1 MINAA
6 IIIKVLVPNIKKKK
20 KKSERLCIYVSDVDF
35 VSVSAICDE
44 ILELY
49 FFFSFIIQ
57 ILVLINIIYPIN
69 RYYKY
74 YIPK

>member
-6 IIIKVLVPNIKKKK
+6 TIIKVLVPNIKKKK
-20 KKSERLCIYVSDVDF
+20 KKNERLCIYVSDVDS

-49 FFFSFIIQ
+49 FFFHLLF
-57 ILVLINIIYPIN
+57 
-69 RYYKY
+69 KY
-74 YIPK
+74 